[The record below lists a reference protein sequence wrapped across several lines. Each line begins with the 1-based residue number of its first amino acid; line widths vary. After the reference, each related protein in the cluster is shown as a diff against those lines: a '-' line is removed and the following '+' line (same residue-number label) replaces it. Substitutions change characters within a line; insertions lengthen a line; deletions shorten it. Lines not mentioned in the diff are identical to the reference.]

1 MTKEERDKID
11 AERYAARVIAEVAVL
26 SDEEIRAVAAEE
38 KIDVKA
44 EAARLRAMLL
54 DTAAAHGRKRLKLA
68 QEAVA
73 ESDRKAESTGAQ
85 VLSFGAKK
93 AKLARLLAQNPT
105 VTLAA
110 RQGLGMDEA
119 ELDECLA
126 DLADLGITEADDH

>member
-1 MTKEERDKID
+1 MTKKERDKKD
-11 AERYAARVIAEVAVL
+11 AEQYAALVVAEVAAL
-26 SDEEIRAVAAEE
+26 SDEEVRAVAAEE

-54 DTAAAHGRKRLKLA
+54 DTAVAHGKKRLRLA

-73 ESDRKAESTGAQ
+73 ESDRKAESSGAQ
-85 VLSFGAKK
+85 VLSFQAKK

-110 RQGLGMDEA
+110 RQGRGMDEA
-119 ELDECLA
+119 EVDDYLA
-126 DLADLGITEADDH
+126 DLADLGITESDDN